1 MYFYMHW
8 TACFQKCNLISA
20 YVMRYEIDMIITCI
34 VGLGDVCVFFGRISW
49 VHHFHFLHPHNLPFA
64 RPLDTIWEPELYHT
78 EIRKKTHIS
87 IFTVGSFNNYVDQ
100 ILPNFDI
107 PPPPLPSSVQ
117 KWTIYIPPYARH
129 CNPQSVLFSS
139 TFWSPKTGFFSLKI
153 LASCMASIQEQ
164 FLIKTGL

>member
-1 MYFYMHW
+1 MSVVSKYVLRSLYKYNLVYLSVCMYFYMHW

-20 YVMRYEIDMIITCI
+20 YVMRYETDMIITCI
-34 VGLGDVCVFFGRISW
+34 VGLGDVCVFLDGLVEFIT
-49 VHHFHFLHPHNLPFA
+49 FIFFILTICPLPGLLI
-64 RPLDTIWEPELYHT
+64 PSGSQSCIILKLE
-78 EIRKKTHIS
+78 KKTHIS

-139 TFWSPKTGFFSLKI
+139 TF
-153 LASCMASIQEQ
+153 
-164 FLIKTGL
+164 